1 MDFLTDW
8 FEKFDEKH
16 PRLSTVLVTMFL
28 LVALG
33 ITGYLDQPLP
43 MVA

>member
-1 MDFLTDW
+1 MNW
-8 FEKFDEKH
+8 FEKFDAKH
-16 PRLSTVLVTMFL
+16 PRLCTVLVSLFL
-28 LVALG
+28 LIALG